1 MIPCYSPADK
11 SHKLDCYIIWIMIGP
26 HYERLAEMEQKMT
39 GKQLLEKIKNR
50 PDNPLTRIVD
60 KLKR

>member
-1 MIPCYSPADK
+1 
-11 SHKLDCYIIWIMIGP
+11 MIGP

-39 GKQLLEKIKNR
+39 GKQLLDKIKSR
-50 PDNPLTRIVD
+50 PDNPLSRIVD